1 MIQDN
6 AGRRAP
12 SAVSKEDRRFDLMVV
27 SFENA
32 ALHKYVVQKG
42 KSLSRARSERVG
54 YSFLVLIQKS
64 HKVCFESRSS
74 KPLSLD
80 KSANSSWS
88 FNDRFET
95 SDNCL
100 TNGSRIQLS
109 FPESMSV
116 GNYCRTCV

>member
-6 AGRRAP
+6 AGRRA
-12 SAVSKEDRRFDLMVV
+12 SSTVSKEDRVFDLMVV

-32 ALHKYVVQKG
+32 ASHKYVVQKG
-42 KSLSRARSERVG
+42 KSLSRASSARVG
-54 YSFLVLIQKS
+54 CSFLVLIQKS
-64 HKVCFESRSS
+64 HKVCFENRSS

-80 KSANSSWS
+80 KSANSSWA
-88 FNDRFET
+88 FNDRCVT
-95 SDNCL
+95 SDNWL

-116 GNYCRTCV
+116 GKYFRKCV